1 MRILRYLHDRITL
14 GGVVMKILLV
24 EDDKV
29 LKETLKFN
37 LESEGHKVCACSN
50 YIEAINMLN
59 ASFDLA
65 LLDINLPDGN
75 GLNLGIEISRRSPL
89 TYIIFLT
96 ANDLEEDMIRG
107 YESGGTD
114 YITKPFS
121 IQVLLYKIRAIEK
134 NNSRECQSNIY
145 DDGHLYID
153 FNSFNST
160 LEGEVLEITPKE
172 YELLEIL
179 IASGNTILTKRLL
192 MEKIWD
198 TDGNYVDDHTLVSI
212 MSRLRKKIEIGDV
225 KYIKTIY
232 GIGYQ
237 WLGERYE

>member
-1 MRILRYLHDRITL
+1 MRILRHLHDRITL

-37 LESEGHKVCACSN
+37 LESEGHFVVSCKN
-50 YIEAINMLN
+50 YIEAINVMKEH
-59 ASFDLA
+59 FDLA

-75 GLNLGIEISRRSPL
+75 GLNLGREISTRSPL

-153 FNSFNST
+153 FNSFNSM
-160 LEGEVLEITPKE
+160 LEGEVLEISPKE

-179 IASGNTILTKRLL
+179 IASGNRILTKRLL
-192 MEKIWD
+192 IEKIWD
-198 TDGNYVDDHTLVSI
+198 IDENYVDEHTLVSI

-237 WLGERYE
+237 WLSERYE